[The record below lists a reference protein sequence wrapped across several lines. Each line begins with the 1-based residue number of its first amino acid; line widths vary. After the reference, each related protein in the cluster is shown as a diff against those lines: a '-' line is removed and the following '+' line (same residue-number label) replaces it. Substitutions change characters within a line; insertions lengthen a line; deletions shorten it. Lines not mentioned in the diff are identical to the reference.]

1 MKKLTFVILKICLSL
16 NKPFGHS
23 TPHIGKGRILDN
35 YVIKSNKCNQCA
47 FASSYAGNLRQ
58 HLKTHSG
65 EKSNK
70 CSQCDYASSRAS
82 VLKAHFKMHGR
93 KFKQMRPVWL
103 CILAGKQFEE
113 TFENAQWRKVKQM
126 QPVWLCILTGKQFE
140 ETFENAQWRKVNA
153 TNATLYPHRQA
164 IWGDIS
170 VISVQRKVKKYNQ
183 LCILS
188 CRQCKETFEI
198 TQWWGAKQIAISV
211 TLHLSD

>member
-70 CSQCDYASSRAS
+70 CSQCDYTSSQAGNLRTHLRIHSGEKPNKCNQCGFACS
-82 VLKAHFKMHGR
+82 DPSSLRRHLKRHNGEK
-93 KFKQMRPVWL
+93 
-103 CILAGKQFEE
+103 
-113 TFENAQWRKVKQM
+113 
-126 QPVWLCILTGKQFE
+126 
-140 ETFENAQWRKVNA
+140 
-153 TNATLYPHRQA
+153 
-164 IWGDIS
+164 
-170 VISVQRKVKKYNQ
+170 
-183 LCILS
+183 
-188 CRQCKETFEI
+188 
-198 TQWWGAKQIAISV
+198 
-211 TLHLSD
+211 

>member
-82 VLKAHFKMHGR
+82 VLKTHFKMHGR

-126 QPVWLCILTGKQFE
+126 QPVWLCILTGKPFE
-140 ETFENAQWRKVNA
+140 DSFKNAQWRKVKQMQPMWLCIFSGRPFEDTFEN
-153 TNATLYPHRQA
+153 THWRKVIWGHLLKEFIISLLVRITLYN
-164 IWGDIS
+164 
-170 VISVQRKVKKYNQ
+170 K
-183 LCILS
+183 
-188 CRQCKETFEI
+188 
-198 TQWWGAKQIAISV
+198 
-211 TLHLSD
+211 

>member
-70 CSQCDYASSRAS
+70 CNQCDYASSRAGHLRTH
-82 VLKAHFKMHGR
+82 LKIHSGEKSHKCNRCNYASSRASHLRTHLKTQVE
-93 KFKQMRPVWL
+93 KSQ
-103 CILAGKQFEE
+103 
-113 TFENAQWRKVKQM
+113 T
-126 QPVWLCILTGKQFE
+126 
-140 ETFENAQWRKVNA
+140 NA
-153 TNATLYPHRQA
+153 TNVTMQLFRQA
-164 IWGDIS
+164 I
-170 VISVQRKVKKYNQ
+170 
-183 LCILS
+183 
-188 CRQCKETFEI
+188 
-198 TQWWGAKQIAISV
+198 
-211 TLHLSD
+211 